1 LKLYHDSRNP
11 EYRLPL
17 GARKAGETVTLRL
30 RVQDSTPDRVILRL
44 WWANAEKRYEMTASS
59 HGDGFFEYALTLPEE
74 AGLLWYFFIVE
85 TNGCAFYYGN
95 AYDQMGGVGAMYA
108 SEPPSYQLTVYDPAY
123 ETPEW
128 MRDGIM
134 YQIMCDRFYGV
145 NVQQPPQGWLH
156 EDWHEP
162 PSLRVLV
169 ATGDNTADDF
179 FGGNIA
185 ESMLSQFRFNKAVVF
200 PVAISIE
207 NGVETYTAATMGL
220 QKVMLRKA
228 DRVLVLADSDK
239 FGAYAPMKSFDL
251 SQEHIY
257 VTDGKIDV
265 ETKKAFAEN
274 GFVLVTGDGEE

>member
-1 LKLYHDSRNP
+1 MNKLAEKGSVTVADVSAELSVSAETVRRDLIMLETHGKLRRVFGGAVSAEQPLHFESLEERFDRNTDLKIELSRNAATLID
-11 EYRLPL
+11 E
-17 GARKAGETVTLRL
+17 GDTVAI
-30 RVQDSTPDRVILRL
+30 DSGSTAKIFAEILAERFKSLTIITYSNTVFNILKDKFKVILI
-44 WWANAEKRYEMTASS
+44 
-59 HGDGFFEYALTLPEE
+59 GGEYIE
-74 AGLLWYFFIVE
+74 
-85 TNGCAFYYGN
+85 
-95 AYDQMGGVGAMYA
+95 
-108 SEPPSYQLTVYDPAY
+108 S
-123 ETPEW
+123 
-128 MRDGIM
+128 
-134 YQIMCDRFYGV
+134 
-145 NVQQPPQGWLH
+145 
-156 EDWHEP
+156 
-162 PSLRVLV
+162 
-169 ATGDNTADDF
+169 DDF